1 MTTPLPEDII
11 IDILARVPRC
21 NYPKLSLV
29 CKHFRSL
36 IASPNLFA
44 VRSLLGCTELCL
56 YVLLYNRETDG
67 DNGWYI
73 LRQKNKD
80 NTRLVRIPSLPVAQH
95 YAAMGSK
102 IYVFDRTKDDGVT
115 TTNVLSI
122 DCRYHTVQPLPSID
136 ASVYTTVADVIS
148 GKIYVLGYRNTSSNK
163 LMVVLNT
170 ETETWELVRTMA
182 DTRGYYTWSSSF
194 VMMDGKMY
202 MLSPDGIYVYDP
214 KESRW
219 ETDHEKLEF
228 WVNKGCVLDDVFYCY
243 DFYVNSL
250 RTYDPKQRRWGV
262 VKGVEQ
268 LLAETK
274 SCSHFSWTE
283 IVGHG
288 RKLAL
293 FFSKEEVTR
302 GRWGAEISLE
312 RQEIWCAE
320 ISLERQENGER
331 IWGKVEWCD
340 QVMAAG
346 HFVGSK
352 CVAVMV

>member
-1 MTTPLPEDII
+1 MTTPLPEDLI

-56 YVLLYNRETDG
+56 YVLLYNMETRRDE
-67 DNGWYI
+67 GWSI
-73 LRQKNKD
+73 LRQKTKD
-80 NTRLVRIPSLPVAQH
+80 SSRLVRIPSLPVAQH

-122 DCRYHTVQPLPSID
+122 DCRYHTVQPLPSFD

-202 MLSPDGIYVYDP
+202 MISPDGIYVYDP

-243 DFYVNSL
+243 DYVNSL

-274 SCSHFSWTE
+274 SRSSYSWSR
-283 IVGHG
+283 IVGYG

-302 GRWGAEISLE
+302 
-312 RQEIWCAE
+312 EIWCAE
-320 ISLERQENGER
+320 ISLERQGEG
-331 IWGKVEWCD
+331 IWGKVEWCH
-340 QVMAAG
+340 QVMVAG
-346 HFVGSK
+346 NFIGSK